1 MLDHAEVARIL
12 DILGNRNRRRII
24 ELLRQKPCFVTE
36 ISDRLMLSPKAV
48 IEHLQLMEREQILSF
63 RLDDRRRKYYYLAH
77 DISVMVN
84 LQRVDGFL
92 SCQPDSTVQLRQ
104 ALIIL
109 KKLVDSREDLAE
121 KLGNIEKNIDAQIRE
136 IVRQGRDLLGSD
148 TEIDLLIALAYGD
161 LTGREL
167 VELIGLPEQDLMSGL
182 DDLRERHI
190 VEKEG
195 QTFRLCGA
203 HAKQPV

>member
-48 IEHLQLMEREQILSF
+48 IEHLQLMEREEILSF
-63 RLDDRRRKYYYLAH
+63 RLDERRRKYYYLAN

-84 LQRVDGFL
+84 LQQLDGFFPR
-92 SCQPDSTVQLRQ
+92 QQDSRVQFRQ
-104 ALIIL
+104 ALAIL
-109 KKLVDSREDLAE
+109 QRLVIAREDLAE
-121 KLGNIEKNIDAQIRE
+121 RLGNIEKNIDDQIRE

-148 TEIDLLIALAYGD
+148 AEIDLLIALSYGD
-161 LTGREL
+161 LTGKEL
-167 VELIGLPEQDLMSGL
+167 MELTGLPEHDLLCGL
-182 DDLRERHI
+182 DDLREKHI

-195 QTFRLCGA
+195 MTFRLRGA
-203 HAKQPV
+203 HAE